1 MELFPGCYRDNLADG
16 PQVIG
21 QEEPQSKSISLG
33 LWFNS
38 GSRDERPEISGV
50 THLIEHLLFRG
61 TENRS
66 AYQITS
72 DVDRLGG
79 YINGST
85 SHEFLLLSLRI
96 LPESLSEGVDI
107 LTDLAL
113 NPLFREEDFGL
124 EKDVVLEE
132 IRSSH
137 DDHKSETI
145 RLLESIVWGE
155 ESGLSLP
162 VRGTEGSLSELTR
175 EDTVDRFREMRDTDG
190 MILTAA
196 GNLSFE
202 EFRDTVESSLAGV
215 SPSSAEAGAFRRRS
229 SGNGNKTGLRHRE
242 DWRDVNQLH
251 CAIGTEGLAK
261 RDEDRFPLEM
271 LNIVLGQGMSSRLF
285 REIRKERGLAY
296 HVTSSTQ
303 YYSDTGLFF
312 VYGAMAPE
320 NLSQFFELVLAE
332 FDRLRNQPVSS
343 EELELAKKKVKGN
356 LVLGLENN
364 RALMGRLGV
373 TALHEDD
380 FLSVDQMVEKIE
392 GVSSEEIQRVANRL
406 LNREDL
412 KYSLLGPEIE
422 ELPTF

>member
-1 MELFPGCYRDNLADG
+1 MELFPGCYRDNLAKG
-16 PQVIG
+16 LQVIG

-33 LWFNS
+33 LWFSS
-38 GSRDERPEISGV
+38 GSRDEHPDRSGV

-113 NPLFREEDFGL
+113 NPLFEKEDFGL

-145 RLLESIVWGE
+145 RLLEKTVWGE
-155 ESGLSLP
+155 GAGLSLP
-162 VRGTEGSLSELTR
+162 VRGTENSLSSLTR
-175 EDTVDRFREMRDTDG
+175 EKTIERFSELQDPGG
-190 MILTAA
+190 MIMTAA
-196 GNLSFE
+196 GDLSFE
-202 EFRDTVESSLAGV
+202 YLKETVKSSLADV
-215 SPSSAEAGAFRRRS
+215 TFEKRVRD
-229 SGNGNKTGLRHRE
+229 NKKDDTKLRAKPETRHKE
-242 DWRDVNQLH
+242 DWREINQIH

-261 RDEDRFPLEM
+261 KDGDRFPLEM

-285 REIRKERGLAY
+285 RKIRKEKGLAY
-296 HVTSSTQ
+296 QVTSSTQ

-312 VYGAMAPE
+312 VYGALAPE
-320 NLSQFFELVLAE
+320 NLKHYFNLVTEE
-332 FDRLRNQPVSS
+332 FDRLRNEPVSS
-343 EELELAKKKVKGN
+343 GELELAKKKTKGN

-364 RALMGRLGV
+364 RSLMGRLGI
-373 TALHEDD
+373 TALHDDD
-380 FLSVDQMVEKIE
+380 FLSVNEMVEKIE
-392 GVSSEEIQRVANRL
+392 NVTPEDIQKVANRL
-406 LNREDL
+406 LKPENL
-412 KYSLLGPEIE
+412 NYSLLGPEID
-422 ELPTF
+422 ELPEF